1 MGVVSACLPSLRPL
15 FKRLVSNTYRG
26 PTFEAS
32 RTKSAQDYGSN
43 TSSRYIW
50 SHNKGASVNL
60 NSRNF
65 SQLDDTGNE
74 PNSNW
79 GFNVHVHGGKDKH
92 AGYEDQIDLEDMQTP
107 ERRIKVKTEV
117 TLISTE
123 RMEYR
128 DQLF

>member
-1 MGVVSACLPSLRPL
+1 MDS
-15 FKRLVSNTYRG
+15 
-26 PTFEAS
+26 
-32 RTKSAQDYGSN
+32 
-43 TSSRYIW
+43 
-50 SHNKGASVNL
+50 
-60 NSRNF
+60 NSRSF
-65 SQLDDTGNE
+65 SRPGDMGNE

-79 GFNVHVHGGKDKH
+79 GFNVHVHGGKDER
-92 AGYEDQIDLEDMQTP
+92 AGYEYQVDLEDMQTP